1 MPYTVLCSC
10 TIKHVSSLERG
21 PTPFCSTIFVWCVC
35 QYYYSGGPRSFEGVR
50 SSYFCGRARYSIE
63 GRGPPHTILQLL
75 PTVSSSTPAKS
86 VPAHHSPTYNFYRG
100 GELKVHVVSG
110 CALRLVNIR
119 YLKYSRHSFRLFL
132 GYDMFSMLSNL
143 R

>member
-1 MPYTVLCSC
+1 MSTFRKRKIVHMTNNRGRAFYCFILLYYKACLFISRKGTHALLLYYFCMVCVSVLL
-10 TIKHVSSLERG
+10 HR
-21 PTPFCSTIFVWCVC
+21 
-35 QYYYSGGPRSFEGVR
+35 GGPRSFEGVR

-110 CALRLVNIR
+110 YALFFVNI
-119 YLKYSRHSFRLFL
+119 
-132 GYDMFSMLSNL
+132 
-143 R
+143 